1 MQAINPSNGMLQ
13 IIKVSQYQQDY
24 ICIPYRLASSGR
36 PRRWY
41 CLNRFTLS
49 ITSSPTFVGFFVCKR
64 TTHIGEE
71 SSVIFV
77 KY

>member
-1 MQAINPSNGMLQ
+1 MINR
-13 IIKVSQYQQDY
+13 I
-24 ICIPYRLASSGR
+24 
-36 PRRWY
+36 
-41 CLNRFTLS
+41 
-49 ITSSPTFVGFFVCKR
+49 SPTFVGFFVCKR